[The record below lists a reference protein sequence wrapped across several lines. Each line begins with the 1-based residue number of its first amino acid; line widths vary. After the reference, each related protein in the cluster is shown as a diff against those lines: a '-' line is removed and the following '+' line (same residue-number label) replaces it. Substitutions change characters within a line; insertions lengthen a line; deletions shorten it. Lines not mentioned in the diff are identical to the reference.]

1 MRVGQVEAR
10 ERTEVSLRNVRNGG
24 RHGTW
29 LAVLAMAAVLLLSG
43 CSGMVSSANS
53 TGNPTSFSIAGTIS
67 PLAGGNGA
75 TLTLSGADSATA
87 TADSAGNYTFTG
99 LANGTYTIVPSHAG
113 FTFTP
118 SSQSMTVNGANVA
131 GMNFTANGATVAPTI
146 TTPPANQT
154 VAAGQTATFT
164 VVAGGTAPL
173 SYQWQK
179 NGANI
184 TGATSASY
192 TTPITTTA
200 DSGSAFAVVVTNT
213 AGTVT
218 SAAATL
224 TVTAAAV
231 APTITTQPAN
241 QTVTAGQTATFTVVA
256 AGAAPLT
263 YQWQKNGANLTGA
276 TSASYTTPAT
286 TTADSGSTFRVVV
299 ANTAG
304 TVTSAAATLTV
315 TAAAVAPTIT
325 TPPANQTV
333 TAGQTATFTVVA
345 GGTAPLS
352 YQWQKS
358 GVNIAGATSASY
370 TTQVTTT
377 TDSGSTFD
385 VVVTNT
391 AGTVTSAAATLTVNA
406 APTPAIQVNP
416 TSINF
421 GNDVVGTNLSQALI
435 IRNTGTAALTIT
447 QVNPT
452 VSVFSVSGFSLP
464 LNVAAGQQTTI
475 TVAFRPTTAG
485 AVSGNLSMVSN
496 APGSPTSIGLS
507 GTGVAATLT
516 LNMTPTSLSFGNVTT
531 GTSSASENVTI
542 TNTGNANITISQIS
556 VSGTG
561 YSLTG
566 GSTPVT
572 LTPSQNL
579 ILVAQF
585 SPLAAG
591 SVSGS
596 ISIVSNASGSPASVT
611 LSGTGVAPVQ
621 HSVTLSWNG
630 STSVVSGY
638 NVYRSTVS
646 GSSYVKV
653 NTSLDSGLGFTDTT
667 VQSGTTY
674 YYVTT
679 AVDASNNESAFSNEV
694 PAVIP

>member
-29 LAVLAMAAVLLLSG
+29 LAVLAMAVVLLLSG

-75 TLTLSGADSATA
+75 TVTLSGAASATA

-256 AGAAPLT
+256 AGTAPLT

-611 LSGTGVAPVQ
+611 LSGTGVAPAQ

-646 GSSYVKV
+646 GSSYVKI

>member
-67 PLAGGNGA
+67 PLAGGSGA
-75 TLTLSGADSATA
+75 TLTLSGAASATA

-256 AGAAPLT
+256 AGTAPLT

>member
-1 MRVGQVEAR
+1 M
-10 ERTEVSLRNVRNGG
+10 
-24 RHGTW
+24 
-29 LAVLAMAAVLLLSG
+29 AVVVLLSG

-75 TLTLSGADSATA
+75 TLTLSGAASATA

-256 AGAAPLT
+256 AGTAPLT